1 MNGPTEMARR
11 IPTEPLIE
19 GHPVHLDIGCFKAE
33 HKEYAPSPGLSLRR
47 SQFGWASIERAKL
60 SL

>member
-47 SQFGWASIERAKL
+47 SQFGCG
-60 SL
+60 